1 MRELL
6 LFLSDTTAKDFIR
19 GKWNRKPTKQWGRER
34 GGGSGRHVT
43 MCQAPRLSQGINEL
57 RGRFVWEAGEGKP
70 SLLRSWDTQL
80 QGIQELLHCCIH

>member
-6 LFLSDTTAKDFIR
+6 LFLSDTTAKDFSR
-19 GKWNRKPTKQWGRER
+19 GKWSRKPTKQRGRER
-34 GGGSGRHVT
+34 EDMGRHVT
-43 MCQAPRLSQGINEL
+43 KCQAPSLSQGINEL
-57 RGRFVWEAGEGKP
+57 RGRFVWEAGDGKP